1 MHKGLDSVM
10 RCAGVTYPV
19 VDGCFPLS
27 LHESDHTDFLP
38 RSPWRRSVP
47 ALGRTNVEP
56 PVSCP
61 LAAAGLRLTVVI
73 IFRHHLASSRQPP
86 AVLGPSSGPG
96 ASQSEVVS
104 LYLSKMHKIIENR
117 PKKRGEKTYKA
128 ALAVCPLELFKLLM
142 QVK

>member
-1 MHKGLDSVM
+1 M

-61 LAAAGLRLTVVI
+61 LAAAGLQLTVVI
-73 IFRHHLASSRQPP
+73 IFRHHLASSHQPP

-104 LYLSKMHKIIENR
+104 LSLKCTRSSIKLTKKNKI
-117 PKKRGEKTYKA
+117 YQA
-128 ALAVCPLELFKLLM
+128 ALFSTLELKL
-142 QVK
+142 K

>member
-10 RCAGVTYPV
+10 RCDGVTYPV

-61 LAAAGLRLTVVI
+61 LAAAGLQLTVVI

-104 LYLSKMHKIIENR
+104 LYLKCTRSSKTDQ
-117 PKKRGEKTYKA
+117 KRQDLKSSFSSLHTRAFLATY
-128 ALAVCPLELFKLLM
+128 M
-142 QVK
+142 QIK